1 MLAWMAERWSM
12 PRHWLDRSVRLLSD
26 VGQCQRISAELRDYQ
41 DELEAQNLDLRE
53 MQQHLLDAKE
63 RYQDLYDFAPVGYVS
78 VDARG
83 VIIEA
88 NLTLARYL
96 QKPRTQLKSL
106 PFVSLLQPGE
116 GGTFLDNLREAF
128 ISLRHTEIELTL
140 KNGHDPARVVMLSMQ
155 CFKSSCLT
163 DASCRMVVVDITGRK
178 MAEKALIES
187 RETLEQMVMARTCEL
202 RLTIDTLNR
211 EIRERTLAQQSLA
224 DSQDKMAYLAH
235 HDPLTRLPNR
245 ALFSSRLEQ
254 SLQLARRSGTHVA
267 ILFLDLD
274 RFKSINDT
282 LGHSQGDELLTEVG
296 RRLVACVRAG
306 DTVARLGG
314 DEFTVIMSELRH
326 EEEAAL
332 VAEKILALITQ
343 PIRLGHSSVVIST
356 SIGIG
361 MFPRDADSD
370 TGLIRCA
377 DLAMY
382 NAKESGRNAYA
393 FYSSDLACRAQQK
406 LAIEQ
411 SIRNGLESNQFVLHY
426 QPQIDI
432 SSGRLIGVEALLRW
446 NNPAFGMLMPEQ
458 VISIAEETGLITQVD
473 EWALRKALGQF
484 SAWREEGLE
493 PFCISVNCSGVNFL
507 RPGYVERVRKAL
519 QEFQVPAE
527 YFELELTESVFNRGA
542 ETIRELQRLRD
553 LGIKLAIDDF
563 GTGFSSLSSL
573 KHLPVDRLK
582 IDRSFIHDLPRSS
595 SDSGITTAIIT
606 MGHQLDLRV
615 IAEGVEN
622 DEQYVFLRDAGCDE
636 VQGYCFGKPI
646 LPECMAEFV
655 RQSAARLN

>member
-1 MLAWMAERWSM
+1 
-12 PRHWLDRSVRLLSD
+12 
-26 VGQCQRISAELRDYQ
+26 
-41 DELEAQNLDLRE
+41 
-53 MQQHLLDAKE
+53 
-63 RYQDLYDFAPVGYVS
+63 
-78 VDARG
+78 
-83 VIIEA
+83 
-88 NLTLARYL
+88 
-96 QKPRTQLKSL
+96 
-106 PFVSLLQPGE
+106 
-116 GGTFLDNLREAF
+116 
-128 ISLRHTEIELTL
+128 
-140 KNGHDPARVVMLSMQ
+140 
-155 CFKSSCLT
+155 
-163 DASCRMVVVDITGRK
+163 
-178 MAEKALIES
+178 
-187 RETLEQMVMARTCEL
+187 
-202 RLTIDTLNR
+202 
-211 EIRERTLAQQSLA
+211 
-224 DSQDKMAYLAH
+224 
-235 HDPLTRLPNR
+235 
-245 ALFSSRLEQ
+245 
-254 SLQLARRSGTHVA
+254 
-267 ILFLDLD
+267 
-274 RFKSINDT
+274 
-282 LGHSQGDELLTEVG
+282 
-296 RRLVACVRAG
+296 VRAG

-493 PFCISVNCSGVNFL
+493 PFCISVNCSGLNFL

-542 ETIRELQRLRD
+542 DKISELQRLRD

-636 VQGYCFGKPI
+636 VQGYCFGKPL